1 VQPQRSTSNQSSRD
15 PAAKDTIGLHSLP
28 RSARESVNAFCLP
41 PAYGKPSARQAV
53 FDLLGRNAGLEI
65 KCNAR
70 RFIHPELN
78 DGKEAVGLIVREK
91 SEPGSGRQ
99 SFAKGNGAHPN
110 DFVTECQVLAI
121 RRSAY

>member
-1 VQPQRSTSNQSSRD
+1 MPFGLAIKAGQEVSKTFSIPQPAHLQRSTLNQSLRD
-15 PAAKDTIGLHSLP
+15 RAAKDTIGLHSLP

-91 SEPGSGRQ
+91 S
-99 SFAKGNGAHPN
+99 
-110 DFVTECQVLAI
+110 
-121 RRSAY
+121 